1 MASFPGWRTVQ
12 ALFFHEQSHPLAPKA
27 LWASETPLFN
37 RTLGKGEN
45 GEINPQKS
53 IFKRVER

>member
-27 LWASETPLFN
+27 LWASETLLFN
-37 RTLGKGEN
+37 RTLGKG
-45 GEINPQKS
+45 
-53 IFKRVER
+53 